1 MADLESTSIISSLA
15 TQTEDGEDVSL
26 LPCANDGLN
35 ENVHSEGAGQMAV
48 GLDLDV
54 GSAPLHMLSSHSIV
68 RLKAITATLCGG
80 FFSLVC

>member
-1 MADLESTSIISSLA
+1 MADLESISIISSLA

-35 ENVHSEGAGQMAV
+35 ENVHSDHEGAGQMAV
-48 GLDLDV
+48 GLDV
-54 GSAPLHMLSSHSIV
+54 GSAPLHMLSSYSIV